1 MTTVSI
7 SPDLCKR
14 CSICVLSCPLNIFI
28 QEREKTVP
36 VVGRVENCF
45 LCGHCA
51 ALCPTGAIS
60 HQGFP
65 KGSIRT
71 VDAMKLPSLEQ
82 IRAMIRSRRS
92 IRAFHDK
99 PVEKELIEKIIDG
112 ARFAPSGMNQQT
124 TEYIVITDKIVLQTI
139 KDLPYRFFSLVV
151 KLLRNPI
158 IRTVASFTGKEAKGV
173 IRIFGDLEQ
182 IIDTCEK
189 GIDSILHNAPVL
201 IIFHGEDG
209 FAFSDINA
217 ALALHNASLVC
228 MGAGLG
234 CFISGL
240 VIPVCQKNRKLS
252 KLIGIPK
259 GHKVF
264 GALVIGYPRF
274 FYKNWIERKPPSIKW
289 V

>member
-7 SPDLCKR
+7 SPDLCKK

-28 QEREKTVP
+28 QEKEKTVP
-36 VVGRVENCF
+36 VVGRAEICF

-60 HQGFP
+60 HEGFP
-65 KGSIRT
+65 EGSIRT
-71 VDAMKLPSLEQ
+71 VDTMNLPSLDQ
-82 IRAMIRSRRS
+82 IREMIRSRRS
-92 IRAFHDK
+92 IRAFREK
-99 PVEKELIEKIIDG
+99 PVEKELIKKIIDG

-139 KDLPYRFFSLVV
+139 KDRTYRFFSLVV

-158 IRTVASFTGKEAKGV
+158 IRTVAPFAGKEAKGLLRV
-173 IRIFGDLEQ
+173 FGDLNQ
-182 IIDTCEK
+182 VIDTYEK
-189 GIDSILHNAPVL
+189 GIDSILRHAPLL

-209 FAFSDINA
+209 FAFSDITA
-217 ALALHNASLVC
+217 AFALHNASLVC

-240 VIPVCQKNRKLS
+240 VIPACQKNRRLS
-252 KLIGIPK
+252 KLIGVPK

-274 FYKNWIERKPPSIKW
+274 FYKNWIERRPPSIKW